1 MPFPAGIRASRGF
14 SFAFT
19 TPVRRLLTVAAIA
32 TALVAGAPAVGIAS
46 AAPTVPTIER
56 VEVEGPTQYG
66 VYVYAPSMA
75 KTIKVQVLVPAVD
88 RGPRPTL
95 TLLSGLGEEDPTNS
109 MWLRKTDASTFFRDK
124 NVTVALPLAGNGSFY
139 TDWYRDDPKLGRYKW
154 ETFLTKELPPLLQ
167 ERFSGNGIRGIGGLS
182 MGAGSA
188 LTLAAR
194 DPGFFKSVAS
204 FSGCYSTADLVAQAI
219 PRSIVAAF
227 GGNADNMWGPP
238 SDPAWAAHDVLLHAD
253 GLRGSTVYVSVG
265 SGLPGPYDAPN
276 YPGNTNPAD
285 RAIVGGGIEA
295 GANVCTHLLADT
307 LAARRIPATFD
318 FEARGTHS
326 WPYWQDQLHRSW
338 PIVARGL
345 GLVG

>member
-1 MPFPAGIRASRGF
+1 MPFTVGFRASRGIHR
-14 SFAFT
+14 SFT
-19 TPVRRLLTVAAIA
+19 TPVRRLVTLTAVA
-32 TALVAGAPAVGIAS
+32 TALIGAAPALGVANATPS
-46 AAPTVPTIER
+46 VPTIER
-56 VEVEGPTQYG
+56 VESEGPTQYG

-95 TLLSGLGEEDPTNS
+95 TMLSGLGEEDPTNS
-109 MWLRKTDASTFFRDK
+109 MWLRKTDAATFFRDK

-154 ETFLTKELPPLLQ
+154 ETFLTKELPPLLE

-188 LTLAAR
+188 LMLAAR
-194 DPGFFKSVAS
+194 KPGFFRSVSS
-204 FSGCYSTADLVAQAI
+204 FSGCYSTADLASQSV
-219 PRSIVAAF
+219 PRAIVAAF

-238 SDPAWAAHDVLLHAD
+238 SDPAWAAHDVLLHAE
-253 GLRGSTVYVSVG
+253 GLRGTTVYVSVG
-265 SGLPGPYDAPN
+265 SGLPGPYEAPN

-285 RAIVGGGIEA
+285 RLIVGGGIEA
-295 GANVCTHLLADT
+295 GANFCTHRLADT

-318 FEARGTHS
+318 FEPRGSHS

-338 PIVARGL
+338 PTVARGL
-345 GLVG
+345 GIAR